1 MGNELSLNNNKTK
14 NTLFRKKS
22 AQYDLLLKLLVLK
35 IEDKN
40 TKRKS
45 AIKFL
50 GVILDENITW
60 E

>member
-14 NTLFRKKS
+14 YTLFRKKS
-22 AQYDLLLKLLVLK
+22 AQYDLPLKLLVLK

-50 GVILDENITW
+50 GVILDENIT
-60 E
+60 